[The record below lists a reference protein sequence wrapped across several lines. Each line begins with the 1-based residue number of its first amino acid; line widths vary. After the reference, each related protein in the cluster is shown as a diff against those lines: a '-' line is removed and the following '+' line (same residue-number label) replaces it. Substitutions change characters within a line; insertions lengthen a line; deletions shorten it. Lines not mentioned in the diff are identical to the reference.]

1 MLSVDTFDRVISNLN
16 CEESK
21 EWLTSQREKLMKM
34 RSEDWRPILRYS
46 PLLMEYFKHD
56 PFGDPNIKLFG
67 SAEKFDVEDPISNFD
82 DLIDHLVDNNIEKKI
97 SLRILCKFL
106 ETGMLK
112 YINGHIMTNL
122 EDLNDDEYNFD
133 LELPEERNNFKE
145 KFENIREKLIANG
158 FDQLKAEKICHT
170 IEREYQSVNLSLN
183 EDNEVKAFVE
193 LEEKIKKL
201 IEEKVPGIYN
211 FISERKG
218 SSDVEELLAE
228 VIKTEDL
235 YRVNTMNSTF
245 RGITEVSPLFI
256 IVSKFQFNFLK
267 EEYEKIKT
275 KE

>member
-34 RSEDWRPILRYS
+34 RSEDWRPILRYA
-46 PLLMEYFKHD
+46 PLLMEYFKH
-56 PFGDPNIKLFG
+56 
-67 SAEKFDVEDPISNFD
+67 DPISNFD

-145 KFENIREKLIANG
+145 KFEKIREKLIANG
-158 FDQLKAEKICHT
+158 FDQLKAEKICHI

-211 FISERKG
+211 FIAERKG